1 MSAPSIDDAPVRPD
15 WRESL
20 TLATDLALL
29 GIVLAVA
36 CVPLVTAG
44 GAVATASVAADHACR
59 YRRLPSTVELLR
71 TFRGAFLPGLGA
83 ELVAVVVVVAL
94 VVDVRAVAAGL
105 VPGGAIV
112 LAATAA
118 VALGSVALAGLVV
131 VGVGAT
137 SGRGWGAAVRWSGA
151 LLWSRPW
158 VGLAVVPVTGLPV
171 LLASVI
177 PVTAPLLAG
186 IGLFAL
192 HVVVR
197 RLRTGAEESPA
208 VVR

>member
-1 MSAPSIDDAPVRPD
+1 MTAPSMDDAPARPD

-36 CVPLVTAG
+36 CLPLLTAG
-44 GAVATASVAADHACR
+44 GAVATASAAAEHACR

-71 TFRGAFLPGLGA
+71 TFRTALLPGLGA
-83 ELVAVVVVVAL
+83 SLVASAVTAAL
-94 VVDVRAVAAGL
+94 VVDVRAVGAGV
-105 VPGGAIV
+105 VPGGVAV

-131 VGVGAT
+131 VRVGTT
-137 SGRGWGAAVRWSGA
+137 SGRGWVAALRWSAA

-158 VGLAVVPVTGLPV
+158 VALALVPVAGVPV

-177 PVTAPLLAG
+177 PVTAPLLPG
-186 IGLFAL
+186 MGLFAL

-197 RLRTGAEESPA
+197 RLDPQ
-208 VVR
+208 